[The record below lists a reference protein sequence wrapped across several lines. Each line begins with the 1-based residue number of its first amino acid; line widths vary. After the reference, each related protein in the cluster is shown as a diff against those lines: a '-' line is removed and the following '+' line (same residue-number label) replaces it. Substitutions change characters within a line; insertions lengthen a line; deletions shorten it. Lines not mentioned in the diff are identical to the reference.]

1 MRIAVVV
8 LRLLR
13 APEVLERRGSGKSLP
28 YDDIRCGLWTPPV
41 RIGSRFSAWPERE
54 VEQLLRARVA
64 GATDASLRA
73 LVLELVQ
80 ARQQGGAP

>member
-1 MRIAVVV
+1 V

-13 APEVLERRGSGKSLP
+13 APEVLERRGSGKSLL

-41 RIGSRFSAWPERE
+41 RIGSRFSAWPESE

-64 GATDASLRA
+64 GASEASLRA
-73 LVLELVQ
+73 LVAELVLT
-80 ARQQGGAP
+80 RHQGGAT